1 MRSLVTSGAH
11 AWSPAAGSDG
21 GQARDKRHGGQTG
34 PDVRAARTCARSQ
47 APTTPRRPPSLPG
60 QGSPPSP
67 RDQPGSGARR
77 ARARVGRPGAGAGSS
92 SLSRSQAE
100 TATITQSW
108 AIVSGLVA
116 QQKHAFVEKKD
127 FAAAPIA
134 ASSIVRVVCVVLVE
148 QPVRGVPPGAVR
160 ADPRL
165 SPKTRPGSRTESQ

>member
-1 MRSLVTSGAH
+1 MRSQSGADNP
-11 AWSPAAGSDG
+11 S
-21 GQARDKRHGGQTG
+21 QT
-34 PDVRAARTCARSQ
+34 P
-47 APTTPRRPPSLPG
+47 PRCLAT
-60 QGSPPSP
+60 GSPPSP